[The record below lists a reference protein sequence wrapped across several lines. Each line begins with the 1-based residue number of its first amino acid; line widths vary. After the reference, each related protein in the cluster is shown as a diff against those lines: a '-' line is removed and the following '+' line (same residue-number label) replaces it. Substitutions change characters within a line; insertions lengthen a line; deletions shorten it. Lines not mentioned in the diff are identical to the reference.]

1 MPQILLLGE
10 LFIKSTLICAEKF
23 SGYGSMSDCTDL
35 GKVSVGLWE
44 KTAHGCLDVCIQC
57 VTDCFRRAPW
67 NEKCLGL
74 MFIHL

>member
-44 KTAHGCLDVCIQC
+44 KNCTWLSGRLYTMCD
-57 VTDCFRRAPW
+57 
-67 NEKCLGL
+67 
-74 MFIHL
+74 